1 MFKIHHFQDAVTST
15 WSGGKTTE
23 LFIYPENSL
32 FSERNFDFRIS
43 SATIDV
49 ENSDFT
55 SLPAHNRLL
64 AILEG
69 KLEIIHEG
77 KYSKVLQQFEIDE
90 FHGSW
95 KTSSIGKVRDFN
107 VIYSDDFKIQFSHQ
121 IIKEDFKLTKQGSF
135 LFILILNESI
145 EIEGFEFKKYDLIQL
160 EKDSINLTVGLSFF
174 LIELTK
180 F

>member
-15 WSGGKTTE
+15 WSGGKTME
-23 LFIYPENSL
+23 LFIYPQNSL
-32 FSERNFDFRIS
+32 FSQRNFDFRIS

-55 SLPAHNRLL
+55 SLPNYNRLL

-77 KYSKVLQQFEIDE
+77 KYSKLLQQFENDE

-95 KTSSIGKVRDFN
+95 ETSSIGKVRDFN
-107 VIYSDDFKIQFSHQ
+107 VIYSDDFKIQFSYQ
-121 IIKEDFKLTKQGSF
+121 IVKENFKLTKNGSF

-145 EIEGFEFKKYDLIQL
+145 EIEGFEMKKYDLI
-160 EKDSINLTVGLSFF
+160 EMDTDSINLPVGMSFF
-174 LIELTK
+174 QIELAK
-180 F
+180 I